1 MKVFFIGSVR
11 FSEKMLK
18 TLIDLNAEIVGISSI
33 KNSKLNADFINL
45 EKIALKNKIP
55 INFKYFISV

>member
-45 EKIALKNKIP
+45 EKLL
-55 INFKYFISV
+55 

>member
-11 FSEKMLK
+11 FSEKILK

-33 KNSKLNADFINL
+33 KNSKLNSDSARGYKRIR
-45 EKIALKNKIP
+45 EPGIASQLP
-55 INFKYFISV
+55 